1 MSNQEPP
8 CYGTLNKVSTQDL
21 SADDKAGPSKKFSTR
36 ELIALI
42 AICLTHMGD
51 AVEIY
56 LPSIL
61 TQNISCEMK
70 LGDFEQ
76 GILSMVFY
84 SFYAA
89 GWFLRPF
96 FPYI

>member
-1 MSNQEPP
+1 MLNKEAM
-8 CYGTLNKVSTQDL
+8 CYGTLNNVPKQEQTIDSQAEQV
-21 SADDKAGPSKKFSTR
+21 GRFSTR
-36 ELIALI
+36 EIVALL

-56 LPSIL
+56 LPSTL
-61 TQNISCEMK
+61 TQNISCEMQ
-70 LGDFEQ
+70 LSDFQQ

-89 GWFLRPF
+89 GRPLL
-96 FPYI
+96 PYTDL